1 MLRRLLLAALVAL
14 PFSLLLARA
23 AGPSEDEK
31 TRLSKQEVIDLMIQ
45 VGRMPRA
52 QQESKMDLVSKDQ
65 SGSKTPRSD
74 FLFCTGLGYLGN
86 YRAQAC
92 VGNAFEKGLGIVEDL
107 TEAYGWYGLALESHI
122 ADKEAEQRI
131 QDSQMRVLQKLRS
144 SYPSPS
150 DDDLDDLVREQK
162 SRVAQY
168 QEEIKKAKK

>member
-1 MLRRLLLAALVAL
+1 MLKRLLLATLVAL
-14 PFSLLLARA
+14 PVSLLVARA
-23 AGPSEDEK
+23 AALSEDEK
-31 TRLSKQEVIDLMIQ
+31 TRLSKQEVIDSMIQ
-45 VGRMPRA
+45 VGRIPRA
-52 QQESKMDLVSKDQ
+52 QQERRMDLIWKDQ

-74 FLFCTGLGYLGN
+74 FLFCTGLAYLGD

-107 TEAYGWYGLALESHI
+107 NEAYAWYGLALENHI

-131 QDSQMRVLQKLRS
+131 QESKERIIQKLRS

-150 DDDLDDLVREQK
+150 DDDLDDMVREQK

-168 QEEIKKAKK
+168 QEELKKAKK